1 MTTTTTTTAPGGSEE
16 AAASA
21 ADLALVAR
29 LTEERDRALA
39 KLAIALTALE
49 AIDRHVV
56 GACEG
61 YFGDVD
67 PCPECGEMRDLAQNA
82 LDRLRKVAD

>member
-1 MTTTTTTTAPGGSEE
+1 MSEE
-16 AAASA
+16 IAASA

-49 AIDRHVV
+49 AIDRQTV
-56 GACEG
+56 GAYETDTG
-61 YFGDVD
+61 SVE
-67 PCPECGEMRDLAQNA
+67 PCPECSEMRDLAQNA
-82 LDRLRKVAD
+82 LERLRKAAD